1 MPEGWFSGEGLLFPL
16 PARFKPG
23 KQTELNR
30 AKTIGTTMARS
41 HTMHSNMQLAADTD
55 AGDGL

>member
-16 PARFKPG
+16 PARFKPS

-30 AKTIGTTMARS
+30 AKTIGTTMTQS
-41 HTMHSNMQLAADTD
+41 HTTHGNMQLAADFH